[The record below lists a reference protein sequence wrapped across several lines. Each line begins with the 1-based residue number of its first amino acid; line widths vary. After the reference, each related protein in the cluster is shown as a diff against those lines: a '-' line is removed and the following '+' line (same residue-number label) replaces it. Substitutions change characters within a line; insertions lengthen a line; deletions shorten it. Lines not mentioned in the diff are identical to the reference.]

1 MANRGHIQMDDLGR
15 QGSRGPFAPRLG
27 RCRWLP
33 ALAMPRD
40 LPRRSPGRR
49 PLGHPL
55 RVSRR
60 ERSRMRDQIGNAYLA
75 RKALFS
81 KGIREGRLGV
91 QEIERMLTPDS
102 LSAPERWLL
111 YYSLRA
117 AEVEL
122 VDEETGELDSR
133 FAEPGA
139 TARGA

>member
-1 MANRGHIQMDDLGR
+1 
-15 QGSRGPFAPRLG
+15 
-27 RCRWLP
+27 
-33 ALAMPRD
+33 
-40 LPRRSPGRR
+40 
-49 PLGHPL
+49 
-55 RVSRR
+55 
-60 ERSRMRDQIGNAYLA
+60 MRDQIGNAYLA

-81 KGIREGRLGV
+81 KGIREGRLAV
-91 QEIERMLTPDS
+91 QEIERMLPPDS